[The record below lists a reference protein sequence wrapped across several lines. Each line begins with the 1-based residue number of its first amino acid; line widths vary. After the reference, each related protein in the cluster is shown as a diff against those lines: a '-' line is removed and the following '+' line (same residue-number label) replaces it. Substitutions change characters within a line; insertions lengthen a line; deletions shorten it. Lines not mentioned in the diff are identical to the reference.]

1 MKIALLHYSAPP
13 IVGGVE
19 SVIAHHARLMTSS
32 GHQVTIFA
40 GRGQSFDHAI
50 PVKIFPLLDSRN
62 SEVLAVKADLDKGRC
77 PDSFL
82 LLKDR
87 IQDFLL
93 RELKGF
99 DVVIAHNVASLNK
112 NLPLTA
118 ALYQIYSSPGFPRL
132 ILWHHDLAW
141 VTPRYRGELY
151 DEYPWRLLREAWPG
165 ATEVVISEM
174 RRKEL
179 SDLIDLPEQQI
190 HVIPNGVEMNSF
202 FNLSQRTAELVD
214 RLGLMDADPL
224 FLLPVRITPRKNIEL
239 ALQIIKA
246 LRRNYPQAMLLVTG
260 PEGPHNPAN
269 IVYRQKLVKMR
280 DELQLQGVVHFLA
293 EVTPEFLPDEVIAD
307 FYRLADALLLPS
319 REEGFGIPIIEAGFS
334 GIPVFCAELPVFHEL
349 GGADLSY
356 FNPDGDPRIIADM
369 ISSRM
374 SSEMTLRWA
383 RRAKHGYTWRS
394 INRLYIE
401 PLIKGGKEE

>member
-1 MKIALLHYSAPP
+1 
-13 IVGGVE
+13 
-19 SVIAHHARLMTSS
+19 
-32 GHQVTIFA
+32 
-40 GRGQSFDHAI
+40 
-50 PVKIFPLLDSRN
+50 
-62 SEVLAVKADLDKGRC
+62 VLAVKADLDKGRC

-179 SDLIDLPEQQI
+179 SDLISLPEQQI
-190 HVIPNGVEMNSF
+190 HVIPQWG
-202 FNLSQRTAELVD
+202 
-214 RLGLMDADPL
+214 
-224 FLLPVRITPRKNIEL
+224 
-239 ALQIIKA
+239 
-246 LRRNYPQAMLLVTG
+246 
-260 PEGPHNPAN
+260 
-269 IVYRQKLVKMR
+269 
-280 DELQLQGVVHFLA
+280 
-293 EVTPEFLPDEVIAD
+293 
-307 FYRLADALLLPS
+307 
-319 REEGFGIPIIEAGFS
+319 
-334 GIPVFCAELPVFHEL
+334 
-349 GGADLSY
+349 
-356 FNPDGDPRIIADM
+356 
-369 ISSRM
+369 
-374 SSEMTLRWA
+374 
-383 RRAKHGYTWRS
+383 
-394 INRLYIE
+394 
-401 PLIKGGKEE
+401 